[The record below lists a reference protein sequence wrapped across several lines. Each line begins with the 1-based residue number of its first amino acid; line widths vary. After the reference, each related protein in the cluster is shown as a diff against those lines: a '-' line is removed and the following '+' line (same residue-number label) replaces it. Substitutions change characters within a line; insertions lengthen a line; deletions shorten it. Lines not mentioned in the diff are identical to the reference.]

1 MEQPQGKE
9 RWDLLAEMAHL
20 YYNEHLTQAQIG
32 ERPVSYTH
40 LDVYKRQE

>member
-32 ERPVSYTH
+32 ERLGTIRFKVS
-40 LDVYKRQE
+40 